1 MTYRTDDAAKGS
13 RALRALVV
21 IFIAWVAIWAS
32 MGGLAGLL
40 ADDAIGSTLHVT
52 MI

>member
-32 MGGLAGLL
+32 TGGLAGML
-40 ADDAIGSTLHVT
+40 ADDTVSSMVRTT